1 MGPACRSPEGSQI
14 RWKNPVKHRVPSKES
29 VEPGRP
35 TFYLPGVRIR
45 WSLFLALAA
54 IAAAC
59 PHPLEAS
66 PPPPVLHPQRI
77 VSINLVSDIILLDL
91 VDPGRIVALS
101 WLAADPDTS
110 PVADRASGFPK
121 TRGQVE
127 AILPLKPDLV
137 IGTLWG
143 QDRTLKLL
151 EQIRIPVHRIELAQN
166 YREIE
171 STIRSLALAVGET
184 ERGESLI
191 SRMHERL
198 AALRSSQE
206 PPRGGAVWLSQ
217 AGFNNGENELSR
229 EILLDAGWL
238 PMGTGSY
245 SLESLVIR
253 PPGAVIEARYQVDH
267 PTLASRLRQ
276 HPAVRNL
283 PAQTLVIRLA
293 DFLSASHLTP
303 SVSEELR
310 KQSLP

>member
-1 MGPACRSPEGSQI
+1 MSRKG
-14 RWKNPVKHRVPSKES
+14 KES
-29 VEPGRP
+29 VEPHRP
-35 TFYLPGVRIR
+35 TFYRRIVQYR
-45 WSLFLALAA
+45 RSVFLNLAVLLTVLVCTLH
-54 IAAAC
+54 AA
-59 PHPLEAS
+59 
-66 PPPPVLHPQRI
+66 PPTSDLRPPSSAPTPQRI

-91 VDPGRIVALS
+91 VEPGRIAALS
-101 WLAADPDTS
+101 WLASDPDTS
-110 PVADRASGFPK
+110 PVAHRTSGFPK

-151 EQIRIPVHRIELAQN
+151 EQIHIPVHRIALAQN
-166 YREIE
+166 YQEIE

-184 ERGESLI
+184 ERGEKLVT
-191 SRMHERL
+191 RMRERL
-198 AALRSSQE
+198 AALRASQE

-229 EILLDAGWL
+229 EILLDAGWM
-238 PMGTGSY
+238 PMGSGSY

-253 PPGAVIEARYQVDH
+253 PPAAVIEARYQIDH

-310 KQSLP
+310 KQSQP